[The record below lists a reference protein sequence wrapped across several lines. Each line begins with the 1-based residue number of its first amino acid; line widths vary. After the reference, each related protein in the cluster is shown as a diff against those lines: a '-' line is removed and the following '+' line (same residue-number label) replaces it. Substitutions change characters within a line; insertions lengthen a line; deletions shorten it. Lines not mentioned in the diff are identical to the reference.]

1 MNRTNI
7 DWPWKPLFTWNP
19 VFGCKGS
26 CHYCYGRAINDRFKW
41 IPEWENPVFFHE
53 RLEEPS
59 KLKKPSYIFVGSMCD
74 LFGDW
79 ICKDWIQ
86 QVLMVCE
93 ANPQHTF
100 MLLTKNPKRYLSF
113 DFPSNVMLGV
123 TVTHFSLKATLD
135 CQTMKDMAKKYKTFA
150 SIEPIMSGFN
160 EAGYSLFRSF
170 DLLIVGAMTGRGAIK
185 PQREWIDSIQHPNI
199 YYKSNI
205 RKLFPELTNNK

>member
-1 MNRTNI
+1 M
-7 DWPWKPLFTWNP
+7 
-19 VFGCKGS
+19 
-26 CHYCYGRAINDRFKW
+26 NDRFKW
-41 IPEWENPVFFHE
+41 IPKWHNPVFFPE
-53 RLEEPS
+53 RLEEPF
-59 KLKKPSYIFVGSMCD
+59 KHKKPACIFVGSMCD
-74 LFGDW
+74 LFGEWVCGDW
-79 ICKDWIQ
+79 IK

-93 ANPQHTF
+93 QNPKHTF
-100 MLLTKNPKRYLSF
+100 LFLTKNPRRYLSF

-135 CQTMKDMAKKYKTFA
+135 CQTMKDLAKKYKTFA

-170 DLLIVGAMTGRGAIK
+170 DLLIIGAMTGRGAIK

-205 RKLFPELTNNK
+205 RKLFPELKNQ